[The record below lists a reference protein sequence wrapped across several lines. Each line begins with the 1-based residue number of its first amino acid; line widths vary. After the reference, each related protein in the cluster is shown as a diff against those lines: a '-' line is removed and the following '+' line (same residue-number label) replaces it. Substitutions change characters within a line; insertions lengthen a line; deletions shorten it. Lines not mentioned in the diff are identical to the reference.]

1 MKWDGASRFALIIER
16 KIAPN
21 HCFLY
26 LLQMMT
32 CDSAGNISKLKISH
46 QWWNDLF
53 FLLEK
58 LQAISRMQKSEWVVD
73 IKEWKEKK

>member
-1 MKWDGASRFALIIER
+1 MER

-32 CDSAGNISKLKISH
+32 CDCAGNISKLKVSH

-58 LQAISRMQKSEWVVD
+58 LQAISLYA
-73 IKEWKEKK
+73 KE

>member
-1 MKWDGASRFALIIER
+1 
-16 KIAPN
+16 
-21 HCFLY
+21 
-26 LLQMMT
+26 MT
-32 CDSAGNISKLKISH
+32 CDSAGNISKLKISY

-73 IKEWKEKK
+73 IKEWKEKKWLAFKATNGY

>member
-1 MKWDGASRFALIIER
+1 
-16 KIAPN
+16 
-21 HCFLY
+21 
-26 LLQMMT
+26 MMT
-32 CDSAGNISKLKISH
+32 CDSAGNISKLKISY